1 MKIYNKIKDLQ
12 QDLQQPILQKKKIGF
27 VPTMGALHSGH
38 ISLVEKSKSE
48 NDFTVVSIFV
58 NPIQFNNPEDLEKYP
73 RNPEKDFEML
83 KNAGVDFVFYPE
95 VAEMYPEEVN
105 EKYNFGNLETVM
117 EGAFRPGHFNGVA
130 VVVRKLFDI
139 VKPSNAYFGEKD
151 FQQLAIIK
159 KMVHDYSIPV
169 QIVPCSI
176 VREPNGLAM
185 SSRNARLSIEERNS
199 AKEIFRILK
208 ESKAKI
214 NILSL
219 REIEKWAT
227 EQVNKIPFLETEYF
241 QIVDSQNLQ
250 QVDSPDSSQSLT
262 ACIAVYAGKIRLI
275 DNLKFK

>member
-1 MKIYNKIKDLQ
+1 MKIHNKIKDLQ
-12 QDLQQPILQKKKIGF
+12 QELQKLINQKKNIGF
-27 VPTMGALHSGH
+27 VPTMGALHKGH

-83 KNAGVDFVFYPE
+83 KNAGVNFVFYPE

-159 KMVHDYSIPV
+159 KMVADYSIPV
-169 QIVPCSI
+169 QIVPCPI
-176 VREPNGLAM
+176 VREPDGLAM
-185 SSRNARLSIEERNS
+185 SSRNARLTPEERNS
-199 AKEIFRILK
+199 AKEIFSILK
-208 ESKAKI
+208 QAKEKI
-214 NILSL
+214 NSLSF
-219 REIEKWAT
+219 REIEKWGAN
-227 EQVNKIPFLETEYF
+227 QIAKVPFLKIEYL
-241 QIVDSQNLQ
+241 QMVDSESLQ
-250 QVDSPDSSQSLT
+250 QADSLQNCNSTT

-275 DNLKFK
+275 DNIKIK